1 MQEKNPQNIR
11 PMAEKFYLHLKV
23 ETGKEKMLKGW
34 LLHKVPRCKLF
45 VMLPLK
51 LLTLVSISKSIG
63 NPSHP
68 ECNSYIC
75 VQNRLVSFHCS
86 PNMLLGIMFLD
97 VEKGRRTMERY
108 HCLICLLLRTVFK
121 RHLSSPMVQTSYPY
135 EFFVIFSLTFQM
147 EIIKICTR
155 QNSIMDLYIPNP
167 QLYHYQL
174 IADLIVFI
182 YPFRAPFP

>member
-1 MQEKNPQNIR
+1 MQVICDAAPKTPD
-11 PMAEKFYLHLKV
+11 
-23 ETGKEKMLKGW
+23 
-34 LLHKVPRCKLF
+34 PRVNFQINWKPISSRVQLIYSRSEQAGIFPLF
-45 VMLPLK
+45 
-51 LLTLVSISKSIG
+51 SKHA
-63 NPSHP
+63 P
-68 ECNSYIC
+68 
-75 VQNRLVSFHCS
+75 
-86 PNMLLGIMFLD
+86 GIMFLD

-108 HCLICLLLRTVFK
+108 HCLICLLLRTVFQ
-121 RHLSSPMVQTSYPY
+121 RHLSSPMVQTSYPD